1 MATTEAQKKA
11 TIKYMKDNLEEIRF
25 RVRKGKK
32 EQYRDQAARNG
43 MSLSAYIIHL
53 LEKEAPEE

>member
-32 EQYRDQAARNG
+32 EQYRAQAAKNG

>member
-11 TIKYMKDNLEEIRF
+11 TIKYMKENLEEIRF

-32 EQYRDQAARNG
+32 EEYRDKAAKKG
-43 MSLSAYIIHL
+43 MSLSAYIVYL
-53 LEKEAPEE
+53 LERDTPEG

>member
-11 TIKYMKDNLEEIRF
+11 TIKYMKENLEEVRF

-32 EQYRDQAARNG
+32 KEYKDKATKRG
-43 MSLSAYIIHL
+43 MSLSAYIIYL
-53 LEKEAPEE
+53 LEKDTPEE

>member
-32 EQYRDQAARNG
+32 DQYKEQAAKSG

>member
-32 EQYRDQAARNG
+32 EQYRDQAAKNG

-53 LEKEAPEE
+53 LEKDAPEE